1 MTMRR
6 LRNWVY
12 ILMAYRYQIK
22 YRPTAKH
29 ANADALSRLPIGP
42 DVSFDEQ
49 DNNLHKVNTLIL
61 EDLDTTPINAK
72 VIRNLTMNDK
82 LLNKVYSYIKK
93 GWPVKLA
100 SNEKE
105 LKPFFEHY
113 DRVII
118 PEALQSRALKYI
130 HEGHWGCSRM
140 KQLARR
146 YIWFPD
152 MDKQI
157 EKLVANCVICQT
169 SASNPKKDYVNWQP
183 AENPWERIHLDFAGQ
198 FFNKMWLI
206 CVDSFSKFP
215 FVVSLSSVTS
225 ESTIRALQMIFAIEG
240 LPKTIVTDNVLTG
253 DAKKSISGFTPSEM
267 CYEAAIGLLQER
279 YGSPEKLIDN
289 HIQQLVILSS
299 VRDRN
304 DTSGLRNMELLSIL
318 LRCLPTELRI
328 EYHRQDESSTN
339 TEEALEN
346 MSDSASNLSQI
357 GGGEVKDIL
366 RFLKREIESLE
377 KSGVTHTSSKIKTVA
392 QSTASSLVT
401 VSATESA
408 CIFCKSN
415 KHKTKDCD
423 SNIPI
428 ADKRQILRSS
438 SRCFRCAKLGH
449 SSKKCRSG
457 KFLLCNKCKGKHMS
471 SLCDPN

>member
-6 LRNWVY
+6 LRNWAY

-61 EDLDTTPINAK
+61 EDLDTTSINAT
-72 VIRNLTMNDK
+72 VIGNLTKNDK
-82 LLNKVYSYIKK
+82 LLNKVSSYIKK

-169 SASNPKKDYVNWQP
+169 SASNPKKEYVNWQP
-183 AENPWERIHLDFAGQ
+183 AENPWERIHLDFAGP

-240 LPKTIVTDNVLTG
+240 LPKTIVTDNGTQFTAQVFEEFCHYHSIQHWRTAPFHPASNG
-253 DAKKSISGFTPSEM
+253 QAERFVRTFKEAFKKIFEEEKNTDVAVNVFLSTYRATPNPIS
-267 CYEAAIGLLQER
+267 QK
-279 YGSPEKLIDN
+279 SPA
-289 HIQQLVILSS
+289 
-299 VRDRN
+299 
-304 DTSGLRNMELLSIL
+304 ELLHGRQHRNL
-318 LRCLPTELRI
+318 LSCFLPNQHKMSFSRQKPKFQPNQKVLARQYRKSKKWCNGVITSVLGSNMYGIQTDRGYIRRHQNQLRLLKHQPEADSTLIGSSETSPSSKQDSMEEVHQHASNHVDMDSPAGPLELR
-328 EYHRQDESSTN
+328 RSKRPKK
-339 TEEALEN
+339 AP
-346 MSDSASNLSQI
+346 
-357 GGGEVKDIL
+357 V
-366 RFLKREIESLE
+366 RFPQ
-377 KSGVTHTSSKIKTVA
+377 G
-392 QSTASSLVT
+392 
-401 VSATESA
+401 
-408 CIFCKSN
+408 C
-415 KHKTKDCD
+415 
-423 SNIPI
+423 
-428 ADKRQILRSS
+428 
-438 SRCFRCAKLGH
+438 
-449 SSKKCRSG
+449 
-457 KFLLCNKCKGKHMS
+457 
-471 SLCDPN
+471 